1 MDLLD
6 FLTQKEKIDIKTS
19 IETQMLDLKE
29 HLNDKNNFKKKEDW
43 RNMSFVKEE
52 SNE

>member
-29 HLNDKNNFKKKEDW
+29 HLNVKNNFKKKEDW